1 MPNSHGDQPATRADV
16 RALDVKMEGR
26 LQGLEDK
33 MDRRFAELKDE
44 INRTIAQS
52 QAETLERTQEMIN
65 RVIAQS
71 QAEILERTQEMVRD
85 AQTELLRG
93 FSAFADGQNTR
104 IRKQQA
110 DLSNVDASTDL
121 RLVVLE
127 RPLLE
132 IEPRLPPIPPAP
144 PTA

>member
-1 MPNSHGDQPATRADV
+1 MPTSHGDLPATRADV
-16 RALDVKMEGR
+16 RALEVKLEGR
-26 LQGLEDK
+26 LQRLEDK
-33 MDRRFAELKDE
+33 MDRLEDKMDAIIRA
-44 INRTIAQS
+44 IAQS
-52 QAETLERTQEMIN
+52 QAET
-65 RVIAQS
+65 
-71 QAEILERTQEMVRD
+71 LERTQEMVRD

-127 RPLLE
+127 RRLLE

-144 PTA
+144 PAA